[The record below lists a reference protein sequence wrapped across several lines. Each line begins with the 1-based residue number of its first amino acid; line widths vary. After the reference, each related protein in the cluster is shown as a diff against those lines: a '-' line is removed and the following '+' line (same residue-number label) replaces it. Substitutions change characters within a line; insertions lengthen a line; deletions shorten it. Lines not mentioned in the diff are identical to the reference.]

1 MKPNRETPWSFS
13 VALSS
18 NHQYSLELIAH
29 QVASS
34 FVHQRASDGYVNATD
49 LCSAA
54 KKRWHQYVGQEAT
67 GNFLRALAKKQGVAV
82 EDLAQADLTPGRPES
97 VWVHPKVAIHL
108 AQWLSADF
116 AVLVSEWVY
125 DWLSGSRG
133 RGAELPYHIKRH
145 MANAAKIP
153 HTHFSILQEMT
164 NYLIAPMELS
174 GYTLP
179 ERLVPDISQ
188 GRMFCKWAREQLG
201 LDTDSLP
208 TYEHQYPDGRRVPAK
223 LYPVEHLGAF
233 RAFISNVW
241 MPTRAEDYF
250 RQRDPAALIALDKI
264 LKIAFQ
270 TTGGKAASTAMLN
283 K

>member
-1 MKPNRETPWSFS
+1 
-13 VALSS
+13 
-18 NHQYSLELIAH
+18 
-29 QVASS
+29 VASS

-49 LCSAA
+49 LCTAA
-54 KKRWHQYVGQEAT
+54 KKRWHQYVSQEST
-67 GNFLRALAKKQGVAV
+67 GLFLRALAKKQGVTV
-82 EDLAQADLTPGRPES
+82 DELAQADLTAGKPES
-97 VWVHPKVAIHL
+97 VWAHPKVAIHL

-125 DWLSGSRG
+125 DWLSGTTQR
-133 RGAELPYHIKRH
+133 RAELPYHIRRH

-153 HTHFSILQEMT
+153 NTHFSILQEMT
-164 NYLIAPMELS
+164 NYLIAPLELN
-174 GYTLP
+174 GYSLP

-201 LDTDSLP
+201 LDTDALP

-233 RAFISNVW
+233 RAFINEVW

-250 RQRDPAALIALDKI
+250 KRRDPSALIALDK
-264 LKIAFQ
+264 LLRVTFSP
-270 TTGGKAASTAMLN
+270 TRSTAV
-283 K
+283 KPFVPRKRAA